1 MKLKSMIQNIIALLL
16 LIGVVCLMLHGLEGE
31 SKERFQEKMMS
42 FLYPFC
48 DYADGGDVKGYPES
62 LIDTMCFWY
71 MGLGEY
77 MDEHPVYLVKS
88 EDDEMFEWILLQEA
102 RDEGEAAAK
111 KTEGTNTDDISA
123 NHTVSGDV
131 YDDVAEENGEKMAEL
146 VLAEN
151 QRVADA
157 RRNETVWE
165 SDAARVAFLESL
177 KDFETLKREFYRIDK
192 NTNINASKLD
202 AQKMLAK
209 DMSIKTPSD
218 RPQILIYHT
227 HSQEAFAD
235 SVPGDK
241 STTIMGAG
249 EELSRLLRGYGY
261 NVIHHTG
268 EYDVENRDY
277 AYSNAA
283 PAIEQVLE
291 ENPSIEVIIDLHRD
305 GVGEDT
311 RLVTEI
317 DGVKMAQFMFFNG
330 LSYTNVTGDIEYLK
344 NPYIED
350 NLALSFQLQLA
361 ATEYYPGL
369 ARKIYLKGYRYNMHY
384 RAKSILLEL
393 GAQTNTVE
401 EIMNALPPIA
411 HILDEVLSP
420 EGNSE

>member
-1 MKLKSMIQNIIALLL
+1 MKLKSMIQNIIGMFILL
-16 LIGVVCLMLHGLEGE
+16 GAVCLVLHGLEGE
-31 SKERFQEKMMS
+31 NKERFQEKMMS

-48 DYADGGDVKGYPES
+48 DYADGGDVKGYQES
-62 LIDTMCFWY
+62 MIDTMCFWY
-71 MGLGEY
+71 LGLGKYMEEY
-77 MDEHPVYLVKS
+77 PVYLVKS

-102 RDEGEAAAK
+102 RDEGELAAK
-111 KTEGTNTDDISA
+111 NPEGRAQDGISG
-123 NHTVSGDV
+123 NQTVSGDV
-131 YDDVAEENGEKMAEL
+131 YDGVAEENGEKMAEL

-151 QRVADA
+151 QRIADA
-157 RRNETVWE
+157 RRSTTVWE
-165 SDAARVAFLESL
+165 SDMERTVFLESL
-177 KDFETLKREFYRIDK
+177 KDFETLKREFYHIDK

-218 RPQILIYHT
+218 EPQILIYHT

-235 SVPGDK
+235 SAAGDK
-241 STTIMGAG
+241 STTIVGAG
-249 EELSRLLRGYGY
+249 ERLAELLRGYGY

-283 PAIEQVLE
+283 PAIEQLLK

-384 RAKSILLEL
+384 RPKSILLEL

-411 HILDEVLSP
+411 HILDEVLSQK
-420 EGNSE
+420 ESQ